1 MTVFEEAIGLSPDM
15 IEHDTDAS
23 ARFNE
28 DTTEVRGDR
37 LRKAMCLGS
46 DQPPQVKI

>member
-15 IEHDTDAS
+15 IEHDTYAS
-23 ARFNE
+23 TRCNE

-37 LRKAMCLGS
+37 FRKTMCLGS
-46 DQPPQVKI
+46 DQPLQVEI